1 MRSVRTSAELQPVH
15 ALQRKPRAA
24 EPLHAGPCPDPT
36 LLPQPY
42 PGQAGER
49 VAGWRDLGRTKW
61 RLAKGDQQLD
71 FTFAAAERPHHVS
84 GEALSELALCIYKA
98 RLSCSPAG
106 PHGSPRRELA
116 PEVDKGSGEG
126 QDAGACCLCAGVA
139 WHRRHGMQACRTA
152 APLCLDRGTGDASQA
167 AAARP
172 AAG

>member
-1 MRSVRTSAELQPVH
+1 
-15 ALQRKPRAA
+15 
-24 EPLHAGPCPDPT
+24 
-36 LLPQPY
+36 
-42 PGQAGER
+42 

-139 WHRRHGMQACRTA
+139 WHRRHGMQGVPHSCATVPGSRHRRCMSGR
-152 APLCLDRGTGDASQA
+152 RFASS
-167 AAARP
+167 
-172 AAG
+172 GW